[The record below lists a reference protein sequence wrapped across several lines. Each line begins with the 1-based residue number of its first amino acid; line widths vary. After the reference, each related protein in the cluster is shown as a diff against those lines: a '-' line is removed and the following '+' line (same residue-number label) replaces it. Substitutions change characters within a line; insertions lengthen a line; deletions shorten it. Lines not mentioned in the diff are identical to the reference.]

1 MPTKEYYQKHKEK
14 YTQQN
19 KEKRESDKEYWKIR
33 YENKKEE
40 LKAQQKEYNKTEAGK
55 KSNTKR
61 NWKKRG
67 VKWDNFD
74 ELYEKYI
81 NTENCEKCNIKLIN
95 GAGRTNH
102 KHLDHDHETGLFRNV
117 LCGYCNANILRNK

>member
-40 LKAQQKEYNKTEAGK
+40 LKAQQKE
-55 KSNTKR
+55 
-61 NWKKRG
+61 
-67 VKWDNFD
+67 
-74 ELYEKYI
+74 
-81 NTENCEKCNIKLIN
+81 
-95 GAGRTNH
+95 
-102 KHLDHDHETGLFRNV
+102 
-117 LCGYCNANILRNK
+117 